1 MPIYEFY
8 CKQTHTIYSFLSQ
21 RLIDADEV
29 PKCPDDARYKLER
42 MVSVFSVTG
51 RHKERDESGEG
62 PDLDDP
68 RMEAAMAELEGEM
81 SGIDEENPDPRQMGR
96 LMRRMSEL
104 TGEPLGG
111 QMEEMVRKMEEGTDL
126 DALEE
131 DFGDAMD
138 DDGLDPPEEGAPAG
152 KAAIRRLLQARRK
165 EPRKDPTLYD
175 WRDYS

>member
-8 CKQTHTIYSFLSQ
+8 CKQNNTVYSFLSQ
-21 RLIDADEV
+21 RMIGPEEV
-29 PKCPDDARYKLER
+29 PICPANPEYGMER
-42 MVSVFSVTG
+42 MVSAFSVTG

-81 SGIDEENPDPRQMGR
+81 AGIDEENPDPRQMGK
-96 LMRRMSEL
+96 LMRRMAEI

-126 DALEE
+126 DSLEE

-138 DDGLDPPEEGAPAG
+138 DDGLDAPEEGS
-152 KAAIRRLLQARRK
+152 
-165 EPRKDPTLYD
+165 PT
-175 WRDYS
+175 